1 MKTFTKKISMYY
13 MSKLTPQKEKIIEE
27 YYKNPKYGLS
37 SSAKLYEVLK
47 SKGLTWNIDNISKGI
62 TLKNIKE
69 WLSKQEIHQ
78 ILKSRHSKYNSF
90 VAENPLD
97 QFQIDLIFMEKQW
110 HNRGY
115 RYLLSCVDVFSKRG
129 FMIPMKTKTKK
140 ETAEAINLLFQ
151 KMGKPKSIYSDKG
164 SEFNNSDVLD
174 ILKQHKIKIVFA
186 LNHAPFIESFNKT
199 MKHKLYKYMNYHDTD
214 NWTDAIDDI
223 LESYNNTPHS
233 ATKISP
239 NKINTGNIL
248 QARMNIMK
256 RAKIKNYPD
265 LDVGDTVRIPV
276 INKVAKGYKQQWTY
290 ETHKIEKNNHDG
302 TYTVNGEFYPRK
314 ELQLIKEVVKLPPKP
329 IKERIA
335 REEANKKGKAD
346 NSKAVKSIK
355 DSSTWADKTIVEGKR
370 KFKPTEKNTLKL
382 R

>member
-1 MKTFTKKISMYY
+1 
-13 MSKLTPQKEKIIEE
+13 MSKLTSQKEKIIEE
-27 YYKNPKYGLS
+27 YYKNPRYGLS
-37 SSAKLYEVLK
+37 SANKLYEVLK
-47 SKGLTWNIDNISKGI
+47 AKNLTWNIDNISKGI
-62 TLKNIKE
+62 TLNNIKE

-110 HNRGY
+110 HNSGY
-115 RYLLSCVDVFSKRG
+115 KYLLSCVDVFSKKG
-129 FMIPMKTKTKK
+129 LMIPMKTKTKK

-174 ILKQHKIKIVFA
+174 ILKQHKIKIIFA

-199 MKHKLYKYMNYHDTD
+199 MKNKLYKYMNYLDTD

-239 NKINTGNIL
+239 NKINSGNIL

-265 LDVGDTVRIPV
+265 LDIGDTVRIPV
-276 INKVAKGYKQQWTY
+276 INKVAKGYKQQWTF

-302 TYTVNGEFYPRK
+302 TYTVNGEYYPRK
-314 ELQLIKEVVKLPPKP
+314 ELQLVKEIVKLPPKP
-329 IKERIA
+329 VKERIA
-335 REEANKKGKAD
+335 REEANKQGKAE
-346 NSKAVKSIK
+346 NSKGVKAIK
-355 DSSTWADKTIVEGKR
+355 DSSSWVNPTVLLEGKR

>member
-1 MKTFTKKISMYY
+1 MKPFIKISSNY
-13 MSKLTPQKEKIIEE
+13 MSKLTSQKEKIIEE
-27 YYKNPKYGLS
+27 YYKNPRYGLS
-37 SSAKLYEVLK
+37 SANKLYEVLK
-47 SKGLTWNIDNISKGI
+47 AKNLTWNIDNISKGI
-62 TLKNIKE
+62 TLNNIKE

-110 HNRGY
+110 HNSGY
-115 RYLLSCVDVFSKRG
+115 KYLLSCVDVFSKKG
-129 FMIPMKTKTKK
+129 LMIPMKTKTKK

-174 ILKQHKIKIVFA
+174 ILKQHKIKIIFA

-199 MKHKLYKYMNYHDTD
+199 MKNKLYKYMNYLDTD

-233 ATKISP
+233 ATNISP
-239 NKINTGNIL
+239 NKINTSNIL

-265 LDVGDTVRIPV
+265 LDIGDTVRIPV
-276 INKVAKGYKQQWTY
+276 INKVAKGYKQQWTF
-290 ETHKIEKNNHDG
+290 ETHKIENNNHDG
-302 TYTVNGEFYPRK
+302 TYTVNGEYYPRK
-314 ELQLIKEVVKLPPKP
+314 ELQLVKEIVKLPPKP
-329 IKERIA
+329 VKERIA
-335 REEANKKGKAD
+335 REEANKQGKAE
-346 NSKAVKSIK
+346 NSKGVKAIK
-355 DSSTWADKTIVEGKR
+355 DSSSWVNPTVLLEGKR